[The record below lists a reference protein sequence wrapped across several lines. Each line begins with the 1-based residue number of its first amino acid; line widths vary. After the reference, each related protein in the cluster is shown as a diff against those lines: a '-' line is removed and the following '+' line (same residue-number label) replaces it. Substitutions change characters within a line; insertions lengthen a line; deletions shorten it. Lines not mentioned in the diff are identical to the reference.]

1 MDIKNMSTE
10 ELKNEYRSLY
20 QMIYVVEC
28 YGISDIQQLQ
38 QIAIELEKRGIK
50 IDTEP
55 TFNKDN

>member
-1 MDIKNMSTE
+1 MSTE